1 MLMHWTSVVFAK
13 CEESSAKF
21 DGTILYIYSQEL
33 ASFYCLGMW
42 IV

>member
-21 DGTILYIYSQEL
+21 DGTILYSQEL
-33 ASFYCLGMW
+33 ASFYCLGTW